1 MVTWRVGK
9 TMVGQVKPVTEGPV
23 AVTERQAKYK
33 LGQLMRQTATNY
45 RAVTVPGDP
54 YGWALTLWELEQIAE
69 GLENGL
75 PWPGLKHGLN
85 WVWSLPWG
93 SDPASDRDI
102 WVFWAKVEGAGEA
115 DGDGAGVLVDG
126 PRGGA
131 ERALA
136 TSGRAA

>member
-1 MVTWRVGK
+1 MATWRVGK

-45 RAVTVPGDP
+45 RTVLATGDP
-54 YGWALTLWELEQIAE
+54 YGWGVPLWELDKIAE

-75 PWPGLKHGLN
+75 EWPGLTHGLN

-93 SDPASDRDI
+93 ADATSDRDI
-102 WVFWAKVEGAGEA
+102 WVFWVRVEGAGEA
-115 DGDGAGVLVDG
+115 GGDGAGVLVDG
-126 PRGGA
+126 PFGGA
-131 ERALA
+131 ARELA
-136 TSGRAA
+136 TSGQAA